1 MPTYVHFFLKHKVDL
16 VTGEEKWKCSLCG
29 LIVDNYTEDKEKYS
43 RWDEEITQGGCTIDR
58 ETLSEESGL
67 RPFVRE

>member
-1 MPTYVHFFLKHKVDL
+1 MSVYVHHFMSYKADV
-16 VTGEEKWKCSLCG
+16 VTREVKEWKCSLCE
-29 LIVDNYTEDKEKYS
+29 LITDDKDQEKYG
-43 RWDEEITQGGCTIDR
+43 RWDEEITQDGCAIDR